1 MKGLGLA
8 GMAFLTIFFV
18 TSQGS
23 AQEDKKAKTPSLKG
37 DVGAIELEKNY
48 IILVTPEGKLHT
60 MNFTDKTKVTEVKE
74 DKSAIDKI
82 NPGDSATVT
91 YIEKGED
98 KIIEA
103 IQFKASRRE

>member
-8 GMAFLTIFFV
+8 IAFSLAV
-18 TSQGS
+18 LLVSSQGA
-23 AQEDKKAKTPSLKG
+23 AQEEKKAKAPSLKG

-48 IILVTPEGKLHT
+48 MILVTPEGKLHT
-60 MNFTDKTKVTEVKE
+60 MNFTDKTKITEVKE
-74 DKSAIDKI
+74 DRSTIDKI
-82 NPGDSATVT
+82 NPGDAVTVT

-103 IQFKASRRE
+103 IQFKGARRE